1 MIDMPEVTIVAS
13 CRDATA
19 RSFAFTREKISRLIS
34 LERYLWAMSTTTSP
48 RSLSCSAT
56 ACLESASTSPLA

>member
-13 CRDATA
+13 CREATA
-19 RSFAFTREKISRLIS
+19 RSLAFTRENSSRLIS
-34 LERYLWAMSTTTSP
+34 LERYLVAMSTTTRP

-56 ACLESASTSPLA
+56 ACLDSASTSPLA